1 MSGEMILELS
11 ALTLWGY
18 MVYALLRQTSQF
30 AYREIPSDRA
40 NDAD

>member
-1 MSGEMILELS
+1 MSGEFILEFS

-30 AYREIPSDRA
+30 AYREVPSDRVS
-40 NDAD
+40 DAD